1 MNEIAENVWHIPL
14 MGRHL
19 INAYVLGDVLVDAGM
34 AGHGKKLRG
43 KLGGHAIAAHTLTH
57 AHPDHVGGSKNVVD
71 ALGIPFWAPAGEA
84 AAVEA
89 GQAVQKPTKAKQL
102 LELTAKFKPV
112 PIARRLN
119 EGDEVGGFTVL
130 DTPGHTLGHVSYV
143 IPAAKVAFTADTLFS
158 LGCGRVFEGTPAM
171 MWASLEAL
179 MALPDETK
187 VYCGHEYTQ
196 ANARF
201 ALTIEP
207 ENADL
212 VARAKEVDALR
223 AAGRP
228 TLPTTIGQEKR
239 TNPFLRAG
247 EPGIAR
253 NLGMDGAAPAEV
265 FAEIRKRKDHFK

>member
-130 DTPGHTLGHVSYV
+130 DTPGHSPGHISFWRESDRTLICGDVWFNMNV
-143 IPAAKVAFTADTLFS
+143 LTLRP
-158 LGCGRVFEGTPAM
+158 G
-171 MWASLEAL
+171 
-179 MALPDETK
+179 
-187 VYCGHEYTQ
+187 
-196 ANARF
+196 
-201 ALTIEP
+201 
-207 ENADL
+207 
-212 VARAKEVDALR
+212 LR
-223 AAGRP
+223 AP
-228 TLPTTIGQEKR
+228 LSLPTVDPALNRRSMQRLVE
-239 TNPFLRAG
+239 LRPETVG
-247 EPGIAR
+247 FGHGPV
-253 NLGMDGAAPAEV
+253 MTGAAEKLRV
-265 FAEIRKRKDHFK
+265 L